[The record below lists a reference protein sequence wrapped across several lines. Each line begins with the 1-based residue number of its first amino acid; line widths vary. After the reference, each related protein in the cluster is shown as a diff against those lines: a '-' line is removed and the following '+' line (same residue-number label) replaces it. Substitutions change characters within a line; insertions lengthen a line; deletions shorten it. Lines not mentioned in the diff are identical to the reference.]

1 MNKNIEKYLEVMKDK
16 EGYSKWN
23 FTPDEDGPMVQT
35 GYEDVYDE
43 LEKYTYE
50 EYMKDVPEGHSGFEA
65 DDTPNQRKLQREIIE
80 IYRSKNIFPIPYY
93 NYNGILNEI
102 QKVINTEL
110 EFEGDVISGGAGV
123 GTGLCNFLF
132 PNLYDTVSAKDLT
145 KHKEGAESARKKFYN
160 DDFLKKAI
168 RVAIQ
173 YGKSTPQPSSI
184 YSGLGMVG
192 SMPSNFKPLLAKSI
206 YNRFTEVGDT
216 VYDSSCVDDET
227 EFFNGKEWKSIA
239 KYQEGE
245 KVLQYN
251 VDGTSELVNPLK
263 YTHIQNDDPFYMYK
277 NRVFNSCLT
286 GNHRVVFRQR
296 INDTS
301 VLTPEMYEF
310 TQEQIYNLD
319 FRGGV
324 PLSSSYCG
332 SLSIN
337 PNLLK
342 LVVAIQADGTID
354 NFNTGRVRFGF
365 TKERKIERLRSILS
379 ALNINYTEKI
389 QGKAGGKD
397 YYFFSFNYR
406 TATDFFEDYSK
417 QFPEKFL
424 ELDTK
429 SRQVFLE
436 EVLLWDG
443 ENKYVQK
450 EGLKNPTLSR
460 AYYTSNE
467 FNAEL
472 VWHLTVTTEGF
483 YGAGFS
489 KIEGRKE
496 GYKPEY
502 SVTFRGK
509 TSACSSYDNK
519 DHYSFVNKKDKYCF
533 TVPSSMLVLRRN
545 HQCFITGNCG
555 FGGRLLGA
563 LSSKKNL
570 RYIGCDPNSETQ
582 KHLHELGGYIEE
594 VTGRENSFELFEKGS
609 EEFCYGD
616 NTIDFAF
623 SSPPY
628 FDLELYSVEDTQ
640 SSMKY
645 PTLESWLEGFV
656 RGTIKNLYRMLKP
669 GKFYCVNIADFT
681 SPSGGICHFVDEWTR
696 ISEEEGFE
704 RMPNLYLGI
713 PARAGSLEKK
723 LGEMKKENILV
734 FKSRKSFFDF

>member
-1 MNKNIEKYLEVMKDK
+1 MGCIKEEMRVRMNNNIEKYLEVMKDK

-23 FTPDEDGPMVQT
+23 FTPDDDGPMVQT

-65 DDTPNQRKLQREIIE
+65 DDTPNQRKLQKEIIE
-80 IYRSKNIFPIPYY
+80 IYRRKNIFPIPYY

-102 QKVINTEL
+102 QKVINTEI
-110 EFEGDVISGGAGV
+110 EFDGDVISGGAGV

-145 KHKEGAESARKKFYN
+145 KHKAGAESARKKFYN

-192 SMPSNFKPLLAKSI
+192 SMPSNFKPLIARAI
-206 YNRFTEVGDT
+206 YDRFTEVGDT
-216 VYDSSCVDDET
+216 VFDSS
-227 EFFNGKEWKSIA
+227 S
-239 KYQEGE
+239 
-245 KVLQYN
+245 
-251 VDGTSELVNPLK
+251 
-263 YTHIQNDDPFYMYK
+263 
-277 NRVFNSCLT
+277 
-286 GNHRVVFRQR
+286 
-296 INDTS
+296 
-301 VLTPEMYEF
+301 
-310 TQEQIYNLD
+310 
-319 FRGGV
+319 
-324 PLSSSYCG
+324 
-332 SLSIN
+332 
-337 PNLLK
+337 
-342 LVVAIQADGTID
+342 
-354 NFNTGRVRFGF
+354 
-365 TKERKIERLRSILS
+365 
-379 ALNINYTEKI
+379 
-389 QGKAGGKD
+389 
-397 YYFFSFNYR
+397 
-406 TATDFFEDYSK
+406 
-417 QFPEKFL
+417 
-424 ELDTK
+424 
-429 SRQVFLE
+429 
-436 EVLLWDG
+436 
-443 ENKYVQK
+443 
-450 EGLKNPTLSR
+450 
-460 AYYTSNE
+460 
-467 FNAEL
+467 
-472 VWHLTVTTEGF
+472 
-483 YGAGFS
+483 
-489 KIEGRKE
+489 
-496 GYKPEY
+496 
-502 SVTFRGK
+502 
-509 TSACSSYDNK
+509 
-519 DHYSFVNKKDKYCF
+519 
-533 TVPSSMLVLRRN
+533 
-545 HQCFITGNCG
+545 G

-734 FKSRKSFFDF
+734 FKSKKSFFDF